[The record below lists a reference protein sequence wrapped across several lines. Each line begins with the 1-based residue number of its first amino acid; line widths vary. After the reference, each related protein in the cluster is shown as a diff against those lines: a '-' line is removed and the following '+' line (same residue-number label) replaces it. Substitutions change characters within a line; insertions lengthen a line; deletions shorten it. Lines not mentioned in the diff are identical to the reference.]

1 MQTTARNATLQ
12 DLAALLTEQHARKVD
27 VVASA
32 PAIRSEDGVIVVKDA
47 ETILGEDGVTTVD
60 GRYQP
65 SRVMDEGIA
74 DKLGIPVTYL
84 RRLRETR
91 PDLYDANVNAWL
103 HGRKPKV
110 RTAYGPEGH
119 VPTQEVIREGV
130 PADPR
135 KFLVRGFTA
144 DDTLRNT
151 EGGTGYGRAFLSD
164 TFRVIDHLD
173 VLTAALDGIR
183 ETGLD
188 VEIESADLT
197 DRRMMVRLV
206 APEVTALAPVL
217 LRGYRSPFTDPEV
230 ERAGGWTVDRALAA
244 AAREGQAFDEGTEP
258 VVWAGLVLSN
268 SETGGGAFS
277 ITPRMSVRVCKNGL
291 TITKDALRKTH
302 LGARMDEGI
311 VRWSDDTQ
319 AKNLSLVTAQARDAV
334 KTFLDVDY
342 MTRTLTRIEDASTA
356 KVTDATTVVA
366 QVGKS
371 LGYTSEQQA
380 GILDHF
386 IRGGQMTAGGVLNA
400 VTSYAQTVP
409 DGDTAAD
416 LEASAL
422 RAMEVVAG

>member
-60 GRYQP
+60 GRYIP

-74 DKLGIPVTYL
+74 DKLGIPVPYL
-84 RRLRETR
+84 RRMRETR

-103 HGRKPKV
+103 HGRRAKV
-110 RTAYGPEGH
+110 RFGSD
-119 VPTQEVIREGV
+119 EVIREAV

-135 KFLVRGFTA
+135 KFLVRGFSA
-144 DDTLRNT
+144 AEA
-151 EGGTGYGRAFLSD
+151 EGNVPGGVGYGRAFLSD

-188 VEIESADLT
+188 VDIESADLT

-206 APEVTALAPVL
+206 APQVTALAPVL
-217 LRGYRSPFTDPEV
+217 LRGYRSPFSDPEV
-230 ERAGGWTVDRALAA
+230 ERAGGWTLDEGLRAA
-244 AAREGQAFDEGTEP
+244 AAEGRAYDEGTEP

-268 SETGGGAFS
+268 SETGGGAFT

-319 AKNLSLVTAQARDAV
+319 AKNLALVTAQARDAV

-342 MTRTLTRIEDASTA
+342 MTRTLARIEDASTA

-422 RAMEVVAG
+422 RALEVAAL